1 MEKIDKI
8 VELDIDMD
16 IFDKDGFDETGVD
29 IVSIVD
35 APAIKSDFMYFN
47 ENVEAK
53 KHKWK
58 DGNCKY
64 AT

>member
-16 IFDKDGFDETGVD
+16 IFEDDEYGETGVD

-35 APAIKSDFMYFN
+35 RL
-47 ENVEAK
+47 
-53 KHKWK
+53 
-58 DGNCKY
+58 
-64 AT
+64 